1 MTMNHLKRFFD
12 DEAGNATE
20 YVLIVALTSLA
31 IMAGATL
38 LGSGLNALYANV
50 IKLLPSPWT

>member
-1 MTMNHLKRFFD
+1 MNHLKRFFD

-38 LGSGLNALYANV
+38 LGSGLNELYANV

>member
-1 MTMNHLKRFFD
+1 MKHLKRFFD
-12 DEAGNATE
+12 DESGNATE

-38 LGSGLNALYANV
+38 LGSGLNALYASVINV
-50 IKLLPSPWT
+50 LPSPW

>member
-1 MTMNHLKRFFD
+1 MNHLKRFFD

-31 IMAGATL
+31 IMGGSTL
-38 LGSGLNALYANV
+38 MGGGLAALFQSV
-50 IKLLPSPWT
+50 INLLP

>member
-1 MTMNHLKRFFD
+1 MAMNHFKRFFN

-31 IMAGATL
+31 IMAGASL
-38 LGSGLNALYANV
+38 LGGGLSKLYASV
-50 IKLLPSPWT
+50 IKVLPSPWT

>member
-1 MTMNHLKRFFD
+1 MNHLKRFCD

-20 YVLIVALTSLA
+20 YVLIVALASLA

-38 LGSGLNALYANV
+38 LGSGLSGLYASV
-50 IKLLPSPWT
+50 IKILPL

>member
-1 MTMNHLKRFFD
+1 MTMNHMKHFFD
-12 DEAGNATE
+12 NEAGNATE

-38 LGSGLNALYANV
+38 LGSGLNQLYASV
-50 IKLLPSPWT
+50 INLLPW

>member
-1 MTMNHLKRFFD
+1 MNHLKRFFE

-31 IMAGATL
+31 IIAGATL
-38 LGSGLNALYANV
+38 LGSGLNELYAS
-50 IKLLPSPWT
+50 IGKILPW

>member
-1 MTMNHLKRFFD
+1 MNHLKRFFD

-20 YVLIVALTSLA
+20 YVLIVTLTSLA

-38 LGSGLNALYANV
+38 LGGGLIKLYANV
-50 IKLLPSPWT
+50 LKLLPWT

>member
-1 MTMNHLKRFFD
+1 MNHLKRFFD

-20 YVLIVALTSLA
+20 YILIIALTSLA

-38 LGSGLNALYANV
+38 LGSGLSELYASVINV
-50 IKLLPSPWT
+50 LPSPW